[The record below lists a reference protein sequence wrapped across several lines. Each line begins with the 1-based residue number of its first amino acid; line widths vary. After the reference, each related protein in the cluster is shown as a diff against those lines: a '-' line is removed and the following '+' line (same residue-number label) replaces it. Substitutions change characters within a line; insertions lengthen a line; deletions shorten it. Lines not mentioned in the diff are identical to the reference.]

1 MLVADMDLDQQEKK
15 LTSGVEKAL
24 EAWANAD
31 EDKKPMYREAWQ
43 TEVAMLQHFRNKHE
57 PSGEHALAGL
67 L

>member
-43 TEVAMLQHFRNKHE
+43 TEVAML
-57 PSGEHALAGL
+57 
-67 L
+67 

>member
-1 MLVADMDLDQQEKK
+1 MPGAGCAAVWIDRVLVADMDLDQQEKK

-43 TEVAMLQHFRNKHE
+43 TEVAML
-57 PSGEHALAGL
+57 
-67 L
+67 